1 MTSSERL
8 KSDKKKDR
16 ERWAVVTGACS
27 GIGLEFCRR
36 LGEDG
41 YNIVMVSNRQKELI
55 EASEAVADRYGV
67 QTEPITLDLTRP
79 DACEHL
85 TDAID
90 IRGLRPEVLVNNA
103 GIFSFNY
110 LTETPAGKI
119 NAFIDLHM
127 RAVTHLSVEFARR
140 FAAQGYGRILNMSSL
155 SCWMPMPGLA
165 MYSSTKAYIRVLSRS
180 LHYELRGTGASLT
193 VACPG
198 GIATDLFGL
207 PKKLQKL
214 ALRLGFLQTPEKFT
228 RNALRRMH
236 RGKKQYINGLLNRFC
251 VFFIGVMPTAARLL
265 PRRLMLDKGIRKP

>member
-1 MTSSERL
+1 MTSSRRD
-8 KSDKKKDR
+8 KSKTNP
-16 ERWAVVTGACS
+16 ERWAIVTGASS

-36 LGEDG
+36 LGEEG
-41 YNIVMVSNRQKELI
+41 YNLVMVSNQQKELV
-55 EASEAVADRYGV
+55 EAAGAMAERYGV
-67 QTEPITLDLTRP
+67 QTEPIMLDLTRP

-85 TDAID
+85 TDALD
-90 IRGLRPEVLVNNA
+90 IRGLQPEVLINNA

-110 LTETPAGKI
+110 LTETPIGKI

-140 FAAQGYGRILNMSSL
+140 FAAQGKGEILNMSSL

-165 MYSSTKAYIRVLSRS
+165 MYSSTKAYIRVLSRA

-207 PKKLQKL
+207 PKNLQKL

-228 RNALRRMH
+228 RKAVRRMH
-236 RGKKQYINGLLNRFC
+236 KGKKQYINGLLNRFC
-251 VFFIGVMPTAARLL
+251 VFFIGIMPTPVRLL
-265 PRRLMLDKGIRKP
+265 PKRLMLDKGIKKP